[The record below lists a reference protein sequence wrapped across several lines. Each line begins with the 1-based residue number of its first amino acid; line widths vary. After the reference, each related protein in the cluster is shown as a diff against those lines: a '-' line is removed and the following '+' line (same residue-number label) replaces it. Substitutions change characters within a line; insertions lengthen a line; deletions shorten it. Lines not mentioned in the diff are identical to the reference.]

1 MPMAEST
8 YDVVVLGGAI
18 AGGSAALLLR
28 RENPALRVL
37 VIEKLSAFDA
47 KVGEATTEMSGMFLT
62 RRLRLWRHLE
72 NEHLPKEGLRYW
84 FRNAEVQHHSQAS
97 EAGGFVR
104 STVPSFQLRRDALDE
119 HVLACAV
126 AAGAELRRPARV
138 RDVELGS
145 FDHRVTL
152 EEDGRVETVRC
163 RWVLDAT
170 GRATLLGKKLGL
182 IQRDQVHPTAAIWC
196 RWKNVRHIDDL
207 AAEDLDFAARNV
219 SSRRLA
225 TNHYMGY
232 GSWTWFIPLGNGET
246 SVGVVFDKRILK
258 LHEQPDKE
266 AAFLEFLRQNPLCA
280 ELLEGAE
287 HRAEDLR
294 FYSHLPYITRQYMG
308 EGWALVGD
316 AAAFL
321 DPYYSPGLDHVG
333 FSSEA
338 TTRIVLADAAGESPA
353 ALAERIRI
361 HNVTFVRSY
370 HRFLKAAYVDKYVY
384 MGEADLLSA
393 SFLMDTAQYYLF
405 IVTPAYRI
413 HKRYQWMPVLGH
425 QHAFFAYHTMVLY
438 NRRFRRIALA
448 RLAMGE
454 AEKRNAGMRIKAF
467 YNLDHNAARMALR
480 GGILWIKAELDFV
493 RLKLKALFAGKS
505 LSREIERVTPRV
517 DPQRM
522 PAVPVPEGIREPA
535 A

>member
-1 MPMAEST
+1 MNEPR

-18 AGGSAALLLR
+18 AGASAALLLR
-28 RENPALRVL
+28 RENPQLRVL
-37 VIEKLSAFDA
+37 VVEKLGAFDE
-47 KVGEATTEMSGMFLT
+47 KVGEATTEMSAMFLT

-84 FRNAEVQHHSQAS
+84 FRNDSVTRHSQAS
-97 EAGGFVR
+97 ETGGFVR
-104 STVPSFQLRRDALDE
+104 STVCSFQLRRDTLDE
-119 HVLACAV
+119 HVLERAV
-126 AAGAELRRPARV
+126 EAGAELRRPARV

-145 FDHRVTL
+145 FDHRVTI
-152 EEDGRVETVRC
+152 EEDGSVESVRC

-182 IQRDQVHPTAAIWC
+182 IQRDSVHPTAAIWC
-196 RWKNVRHIDDL
+196 RWKDVRNIDDV

-246 SVGVVFDKRILK
+246 SVGIVFDKRILK

-266 AAFLEFLRQNPLCA
+266 AAYLEFLRANPLCA
-280 ELLEGAE
+280 ELLDGAQ

-294 FYSHLPYITRQYMG
+294 FYSHLPYVTKQYMG
-308 EGWALVGD
+308 DGWALVGD

-338 TTRIVLADAAGESPA
+338 TTRIVLADFAGDGGAAI
-353 ALAERIRI
+353 AERIRI
-361 HNVTFVRSY
+361 HNETFLRSY
-370 HRFLKAAYVDKYVY
+370 HRFLKSVYVDKYIY

-405 IVTPAYRI
+405 IVTPAYRV
-413 HKRYQWMPVLGH
+413 HKRYHWMPVLGPKE
-425 QHAFFAYHTMVLY
+425 AFFAYHTMVLY

-454 AEKRNAGMRIKAF
+454 AGRRNAGRRIKAF
-467 YNLDHNAARMALR
+467 YNLDHNALRMALR
-480 GGILWIKAELDFV
+480 GGRLWLAAELDYL
-493 RLKLKALFAGKS
+493 RLKVKAMLAGKALG
-505 LSREIERVTPRV
+505 RELERIAPRV
-517 DPQRM
+517 EPEKTAMPQ
-522 PAVPVPEGIREPA
+522 APEQVREPA